1 MISVTDKNVLITGAS
16 SGIGKALSEVFAK
29 EGAHLFL
36 GCHPAES
43 PALSAWAEDLKRRY
57 GVRVYTYPVDLAA
70 ARGPETIHEQIAS
83 TGEFIHVLVNNAGL
97 MAYGDFHRLTLAR
110 QEMLIKVNIIAYF
123 RLTHLFAG
131 DMVKRGEGRILNVS
145 SVSAFQP
152 SVHHAVYGATKAF
165 IQNFSEAANQELKGT
180 GVSVCTLNPSYTDTP
195 LLKGEDFPAHL
206 RWYLICGLSS
216 PEDIARKGLRAFLK
230 GKSVYIPGLRNWLIH
245 AVLLRFVPRRLT
257 DQISSWVLDGQGNK

>member
-1 MISVTDKNVLITGAS
+1 MISLTDKNVLITGAS
-16 SGIGKALSEVFAK
+16 SGIGKALSEAFAK

-36 GCHPAES
+36 GCYPAES
-43 PALSAWAEDLKRRY
+43 PELSAWAEDLKRRY

-70 ARGPETIHEQIAS
+70 ERGPETIHEEITS

-97 MAYGDFHRLTLAR
+97 MAYGDFHRLALDR

-123 RLTHLFAG
+123 RLTHLFVG

-152 SVHHAVYGATKAF
+152 SVYQAVYSATKAF
-165 IQNFSEAANQELKGT
+165 VQNFSEAINQELKGT
-180 GVSVCTLNPSYTDTP
+180 GVSVCTLNPSYTNTP
-195 LLKGEDFPAHL
+195 MLKGEDFPTHL

-230 GKSVYIPGLRNWLIH
+230 GKTVYIPGLRNWFIH
-245 AVLLRFVPRRLT
+245 DVLLRFVPRSLT
-257 DQISSWVLDGQGNK
+257 DQISSWVLK